1 MKIPFYALLLAI
13 LILTIAVSMSLT
25 EGFRADQEKAPRER
39 PYPLIPRQP
48 EMDGCS
54 L

>member
-1 MKIPFYALLLAI
+1 MKIPFYALLIAI
-13 LILTIAVSMSLT
+13 LVLTIAASMSLH

-39 PYPLIPRQP
+39 AYPLIPRQP
-48 EMDGCS
+48 EMDGCA